1 MITLDRGH
9 LAATHEAAV
18 ELDEDLRAWVEDT
31 SSDLSTG
38 SVAELVQLLRAQGD
52 YWERVQ
58 TGRLQSVRRL
68 LARVARP
75 FFTPQIRYN
84 LLLADL
90 VGRIEV
96 SLAEI
101 RRDIQTKQDADE
113 IGIPVRR

>member
-9 LAATHEAAV
+9 LTTTHEAAV
-18 ELDEDLRAWVEDT
+18 ELDEDLRAWVEET
-31 SSDLSTG
+31 SRYPSSG
-38 SVAELVQLLRAQGD
+38 SVTELVHLLRAQGD

-58 TGRLQSVRRL
+58 TGRLRTVRRL
-68 LARVARP
+68 MARLARP

-96 SLAEI
+96 ALAELRQEVGMRQPADDTDPPT
-101 RRDIQTKQDADE
+101 RR
-113 IGIPVRR
+113 